1 MANLIDK
8 LLSLLGSDSLSVS
21 EVGNPPSEVEEGT
34 TFDCELSRIY
44 VDYDWNGRRGN
55 WQADLDDIERS
66 MLPDGDSGP
75 IRQDLP
81 GVVRPRVPSKEQ
93 TQDFALVSGF
103 GRYTVLERIAK
114 RLELEHPTM
123 SVILRKLDEPDALEQ
138 NIRENVGRNQQRMVD
153 TAFQL
158 HKAWKTR
165 GMENAI
171 WLQPNDIAPR
181 VAMNPG
187 LVKTLLHIMRN
198 GDQEMLEAW
207 RKSQLNISYV
217 DIEKIVSK
225 YPRMQHLAQFKLLLL
240 GIDERKVLLQAA
252 NLSDKD
258 RRYKTIQRARSL
270 GSLLRELE
278 RLNCITVNEQYLQSA
293 ADDLTIPLVAHLGR
307 NFDVMRLVQE
317 ILNGYRSSVIGSR
330 SEKRNQ
336 KPDYGEENDD

>member
-1 MANLIDK
+1 MTNLIDN
-8 LLSLLGSDSLSVS
+8 LLSLLGTDSPSVS
-21 EVGNPPSEVEEGT
+21 EVGVPSSEVEEGT
-34 TFDCELSRIY
+34 TFDCELSSIY

-93 TQDFALVSGF
+93 PQEFALVSGF

-158 HKAWKTR
+158 HRAWKSR

-187 LVKTLLHIMRN
+187 LVKILLHIMRN
-198 GDQEMLEAW
+198 GEQAMLEAW
-207 RKSQLNISYV
+207 RKSQLNISYT

-225 YPRMQHLAQFKLLLL
+225 YPKMQH
-240 GIDERKVLLQAA
+240 
-252 NLSDKD
+252 
-258 RRYKTIQRARSL
+258 
-270 GSLLRELE
+270 
-278 RLNCITVNEQYLQSA
+278 
-293 ADDLTIPLVAHLGR
+293 
-307 NFDVMRLVQE
+307 
-317 ILNGYRSSVIGSR
+317 R
-330 SEKRNQ
+330 SEERRVGKECRL
-336 KPDYGEENDD
+336 